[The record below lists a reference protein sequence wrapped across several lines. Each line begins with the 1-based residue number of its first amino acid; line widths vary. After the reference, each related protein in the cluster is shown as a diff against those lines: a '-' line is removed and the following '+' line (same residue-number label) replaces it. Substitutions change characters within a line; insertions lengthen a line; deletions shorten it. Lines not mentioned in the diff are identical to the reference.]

1 MTEFVAFGG
10 TFDPVHYGHIISAR
24 ELAEQMGYRQVHLL
38 PCGDAYHKG
47 GALTQAKHRLAM
59 LEQAL
64 DGEPSLLADGRETQR
79 QGATYTVDTLKE
91 LRSELG
97 PSAHIAWVM
106 GSDTAANLSS
116 WHQWRSVFELANVIV
131 VRRAQETRPDLTS
144 WSCQWMQSADDF
156 KVCACGAALEL
167 ELTPV
172 DISSTDVRY
181 RLKNHQSVADLV
193 PSSVLKY
200 INTLGLYRES

>member
-1 MTEFVAFGG
+1 MSEFVAFGG
-10 TFDPVHYGHIISAR
+10 TFDPVHFGHIISAR
-24 ELAEQMGYRQVHLL
+24 DVAQQMGYQQVHLV

-47 GALTQAKHRLAM
+47 GALTHSTHRLAM

-64 DGEPSLLADGRETQR
+64 AEEPWLLADGRETR
-79 QGATYTVDTLKE
+79 REGATYTIDTLKD

-97 PSAHIAWVM
+97 PDAHIAWVM
-106 GSDTAANLSS
+106 GSDTADQLTS
-116 WHQWRSVFELANVIV
+116 WHNWRSLFELANVIV
-131 VRRAQETRPDLTS
+131 VRRAHESRPNLSS
-144 WSCQWMQSADDF
+144 WPCRWMQDTKDF
-156 KVCACGAALEL
+156 KACAFGAALEL

-172 DISSTDVRY
+172 DISSTDVRC

-193 PSSVLKY
+193 PPSVLKY